1 MPWDVKAVL
10 FAWSRL
16 LAEKK
21 KPEDLQIRKGGKK
34 PNRYELARRDEE
46 VLQEMSL

>member
-1 MPWDVKAVL
+1 MAKIT
-10 FAWSRL
+10 SG
-16 LAEKK
+16 EKN
-21 KPEDLQIRKGGKK
+21 PEDLQIRKGGKK